1 MQQIVTHK
9 GTQYS
14 VRKLADGQTWRLS
27 EVGCPRNS
35 FPMSRKHMILA
46 GFGHIVRQSDPNGTY
61 EVRAAQSKAAIAE
74 YLGNESMWN
83 QAADQLR
90 QSTGRS
96 LH

>member
-14 VRKLADGQTWRLS
+14 VTKIGCGYIWRLS
-27 EVGCPRNS
+27 QVDCPRNA
-35 FPMSRKHMILA
+35 FTMNRENMILA
-46 GFGHIVRQSDPNGTY
+46 GFGHVVGQSEPKGTD
-61 EVRAAQSKAAIAE
+61 EVHAAQSKAAIAE
-74 YLGNESMWN
+74 YLGNEAMWN